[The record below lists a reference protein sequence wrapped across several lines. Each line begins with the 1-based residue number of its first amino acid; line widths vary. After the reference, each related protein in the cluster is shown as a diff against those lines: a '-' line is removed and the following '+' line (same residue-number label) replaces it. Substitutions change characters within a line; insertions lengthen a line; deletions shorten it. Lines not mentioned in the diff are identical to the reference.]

1 MRKELILPALA
12 LAGGGAGFGLRW
24 RQIASAF
31 DRQEMLFR
39 PGAPATLALAVLA
52 VLAAAALLWL
62 VQGGSAPADWAEAF
76 RCPSPAY
83 MTLMAAGGLLLF
95 AAAALGLL
103 EGMAL
108 LALWKQGGKETL
120 PLMHLAAAA
129 LCVPAG
135 IAALVLGKGD
145 YRGELP
151 RQHPLL
157 ATLPAYATLPW
168 AVSLYQEHSRQ
179 PELMIFL
186 PALAGVVCA
195 ALGFYAQA
203 SFAFQRPRGKLCLF
217 FSLMG
222 IGLLLTSLADRP
234 NRFFAVMSLA
244 CVLLLLGQSYALA
257 RNLFGPPWPER
268 PPEER
273 MPSGAQDEER
283 KGQTQEEN
291 E

>member
-1 MRKELILPALA
+1 MRKDLILPALA

-31 DRQEMLFR
+31 DPQSMLFR
-39 PGAPATLALAVLA
+39 TGAPATLALAVLA
-52 VLAAAALLWL
+52 AAAAAALLWL
-62 VQGGSAPADWAEAF
+62 TRGGKTPEDWAGAF
-76 RCPSPAY
+76 RCSSPVY

-103 EGMAL
+103 EGMGL
-108 LALWKQGGKETL
+108 LALWKQGGYESF
-120 PLMHLAAAA
+120 PLMHLMAAA

-135 IAALVLGKGD
+135 IAALALGKGN

-151 RQHPLL
+151 RQYPLL
-157 ATLPAYATLPW
+157 ATLPAYAALPW

-195 ALGFYAQA
+195 ALGLYAQA
-203 SFAFQRPRGKLCLF
+203 AFAFQRPRGKLCLF

-222 IGLLLTSLADRP
+222 AALLLTALADRP

-244 CVLLLLGQSYALA
+244 CVLLLLGQSFALA
-257 RNLFGPPWPER
+257 RNMFGSPQAEPPAG
-268 PPEER
+268 ER
-273 MPSGAQDEER
+273 MPSGAQEER
-283 KGQTQEEN
+283 TGGIQEEN